1 VKESH
6 WHPTQS
12 IEDLADGGVL
22 LKMSVASMMELG
34 RWVRGWGDKAEVLAP
49 ASLREE
55 LRQESLRLARL
66 YSESPKQPR
75 AAKRSSRQ
83 RRTSTPDQ
91 QTALPA

>member
-75 AAKRSSRQ
+75 RANVPGRSGTRPTAEDTAAM
-83 RRTSTPDQ
+83 
-91 QTALPA
+91 PA